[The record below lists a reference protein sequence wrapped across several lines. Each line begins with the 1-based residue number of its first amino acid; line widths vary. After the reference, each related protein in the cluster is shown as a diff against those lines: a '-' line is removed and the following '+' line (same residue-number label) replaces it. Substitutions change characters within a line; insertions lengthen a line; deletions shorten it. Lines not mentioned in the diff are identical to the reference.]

1 MKENLKKKIDN
12 FFVCF
17 DDSNFCCFF
26 FLFCYRG
33 IVFDKQHSPSE
44 RVFGGRNGKIA
55 EKSSDAL
62 DGDATPMWPGDG

>member
-26 FLFCYRG
+26 FVLLPWNRF
-33 IVFDKQHSPSE
+33 
-44 RVFGGRNGKIA
+44 
-55 EKSSDAL
+55 
-62 DGDATPMWPGDG
+62 

>member
-17 DDSNFCCFF
+17 DDSNFCCF
-26 FLFCYRG
+26 LCYRG

-44 RVFGGRNGKIA
+44 RVFGGRNG
-55 EKSSDAL
+55 
-62 DGDATPMWPGDG
+62 